1 VKIKVLCNS
10 SAIVEGE
17 VNLAFVFSPSLRW
30 RFAVMGC
37 NREHCCYQKQNTV
50 GILPSCYT
58 CWSSSKCMLFCFC
71 STSVCVC
78 VWESNSTLKSEFQNS
93 KFEQIRI
100 SHRVAGCS
108 GETGSNLG
116 NVTEYHMVSVVTLCC
131 HLEGLW
137 WLTPRSG
144 SRQLRYRFIPLQLTW
159 THLSWPYVITAF
171 ERVAL
176 NKVQPTR
183 TL

>member
-1 VKIKVLCNS
+1 VKSTSHLCFLVHWDDDSLLWAATENTAATKS
-10 SAIVEGE
+10 KIQLEFCLSATHAGPHQ
-17 VNLAFVFSPSLRW
+17 NACYSA
-30 RFAVMGC
+30 FAVFQC
-37 NREHCCYQKQNTV
+37 VCAC
-50 GILPSCYT
+50 
-58 CWSSSKCMLFCFC
+58 
-71 STSVCVC
+71 VCVC
-78 VWESNSTLKSEFQNS
+78 VRVWESNSTLKSEFQNS
-93 KFEQIRI
+93 KFEQDRI
-100 SHRVAGCS
+100 SHRVTGCS

-144 SRQLRYRFIPLQLTW
+144 PRQLRYRFITLQLTW
-159 THLSWPYVITAF
+159 THLCWSYVITAF
-171 ERVAL
+171 ERLAL